1 MSGGRRGGASLI
13 GIVLVSHGP
22 LAEGLKGAA
31 EMIVGPQ
38 SRFLTVSM
46 GAAADLDELRAQIED
61 AAGRVVDPS
70 EGERALVLV
79 DLMGGSP
86 SNASAYLASTGT
98 QVVCGVNL
106 PMLLEVL
113 MNRED
118 MSIDSLAEF
127 ALHAG
132 KDGII
137 SLTQI
142 LIDAQNHP

>member
-1 MSGGRRGGASLI
+1 
-13 GIVLVSHGP
+13 
-22 LAEGLKGAA
+22 
-31 EMIVGPQ
+31 MIVGPQ
-38 SRFLTVSM
+38 QRFLTVSM
-46 GAAADLDELRAQIED
+46 GAAADLDDLRAQVEN
-61 AAGRVVDPS
+61 ATARVAGNS
-70 EGERALVLV
+70 EAEGTLVLA

-86 SNASAYLASTGT
+86 SNASAYLASAGT

-118 MSIDSLAEF
+118 MSVDALAEF
-127 ALHAG
+127 ALQAG

-142 LIDAQNHP
+142 LADAQNHP

>member
-1 MSGGRRGGASLI
+1 MI

-38 SRFLTVSM
+38 QRFLTVSM
-46 GAAADLDELRAQIED
+46 GAAADLDDVRAQIED
-61 AAGRVVDPS
+61 AASKVAGS
-70 EGERALVLV
+70 EGLEDVLVLA

-86 SNASAYLASTGT
+86 SNACAYMASTGT
-98 QVVCGVNL
+98 SVVCGVNL

-113 MNRED
+113 MNRDD
-118 MSIDSLAEF
+118 MSADALAEF

-137 SLTQI
+137 SLTQV
-142 LIDAQNHP
+142 LRDAQSHP